1 MNENPDTRI
10 CGRCGKEEPLSDFPV
25 AKGRTGK
32 IYYRKVCKVCRRKYE
47 QRWRHKNE
55 DHVREY
61 QRRYHVAHREAI
73 LARVQAW
80 QKENREHKLEY
91 QRLWY
96 LANQEERLAKQKEW
110 YEKNQ
115 GKVRAY
121 REANREKIAQRMKAW
136 REKNPDVIWQYQ
148 QDWKEANAQHIRD
161 YAKRYRQEKPEMK
174 RISEA
179 NRRAAAIGSTG
190 HFTIRDVA
198 ALYAA
203 QFGKCVYCGTDL
215 SDASFHA
222 DHIVPLSRRG
232 SNGPENIQLLCKRCN
247 LMKYAKTHDEFLAWL
262 SKKRGRSPT
271 AGAGVDPRGN

>member
-1 MNENPDTRI
+1 M
-10 CGRCGKEEPLSDFPV
+10 PLSDFPV
-25 AKGRTGK
+25 VKGRAGK
-32 IYYRKVCKVCRRKYE
+32 TYHSKVCKACRRKYE

-61 QRRYHVAHREAI
+61 RRRYHVAHREAI

-96 LANQEERLAKQKEW
+96 LANQEERRAKQREW

-115 GKVRAY
+115 DKVRAY
-121 REANREKIAQRMKAW
+121 HEVNREKIAQKMKAW
-136 REKNPDVIWQYQ
+136 RAKNADVIWRYQ

-161 YAKRYRQEKPEMK
+161 YAKRYRQEKPEIK

-179 NRRAAAIGSTG
+179 SRRAAARRSTG
-190 HFTIRDVA
+190 HFTMRDVE

-203 QFGKCVYCGTDL
+203 QFGECVYCATDL
-215 SDASFHA
+215 SEAFEI
-222 DHIVPLSRRG
+222 DHIVPLARGG
-232 SNGPENIQLLCKRCN
+232 SNGPENIQLLCRRCN
-247 LMKYAKTHDEFLAWL
+247 RMKHAKTHDEFLAWL

-271 AGAGVDPRGN
+271 ASAVVEAEIEGKMTSD